1 MKRNNRLQ
9 VASRDKY
16 SMLVVLWYRIVTVSA
31 PGVAAEYAT
40 DSKVQT
46 FDRSVFAECFESILG
61 TGRSEAA

>member
-1 MKRNNRLQ
+1 
-9 VASRDKY
+9 
-16 SMLVVLWYRIVTVSA
+16 MLVVLWYRIITVSA